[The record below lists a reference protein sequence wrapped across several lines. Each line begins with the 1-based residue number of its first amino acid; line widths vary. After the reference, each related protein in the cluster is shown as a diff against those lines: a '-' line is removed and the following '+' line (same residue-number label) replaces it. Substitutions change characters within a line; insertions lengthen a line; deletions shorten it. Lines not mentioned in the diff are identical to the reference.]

1 MRTLY
6 SLALYVLAPFVFL
19 RLAWRSL
26 RAPDYRKRWSER
38 LGFYG
43 AATPPIRDAIWLHA
57 VSVGEVQAS
66 VPLVRALLERYG
78 EGSLVLTTTTP
89 TGSRRVQDLFGS
101 SVTHVYV
108 PYDLPGAVSRFLRRF
123 KPRLGVIME
132 TEIWPNLFAM
142 CDNAGVPL
150 LVANARLS
158 MRSARGYSKIRPL
171 IRNTLS
177 HVSMLAAQG
186 DADARRFRILGLPPQ
201 RTEVTGSIKFEQRLP
216 ASLREQA
223 EVLRGLLGRDRPVWI
238 AASTHEGEDEQVLDA
253 FEQLLQ
259 RLPDSLLVLVPR
271 HPERFG
277 RVAALCRKRGYT
289 IALRS
294 ANEAC
299 DEHTQIYLGD
309 TLGELPLLYS
319 ACDVAFVGGSFT
331 PVGGHN
337 MLEPAALGLP
347 SLTGPHIFNF
357 TEIATMLMEVGA
369 ARLVQDSGGLARHL
383 ELLLRDANLRHA
395 MGEQGKRLVEAN
407 RGALERL
414 LQIIEQL
421 LQPRPPGYGP
431 GEGQYARIR

>member
-6 SLALYVLAPFVFL
+6 SIALYLLAPLVFL

-26 RAPDYRKRWSER
+26 RAPDYRRRWSER
-38 LGFYG
+38 LALYG
-43 AATPPIRDAIWLHA
+43 SNTPRSRDAIWLHA

-66 VPLVRALLERYG
+66 APLVRALLERY
-78 EGSLVLTTTTP
+78 EDTPLVLTTTTP
-89 TGSRRVQDLFGS
+89 TGSRRVQDLFGG
-101 SVTHVYV
+101 SVIHVYV
-108 PYDLPGAVSRFLRRF
+108 PYDLPGAVNRFLRRF
-123 KPRLGVIME
+123 QPRLAVIME
-132 TEIWPNLFAM
+132 TELWPNLFAA
-142 CDNAGVPL
+142 CDDAGIPL

-158 MRSARGYSKIRPL
+158 LRSARGYSKVRPL

-177 HVSMLAAQG
+177 HVSKLAAQG
-186 DADARRFRILGLPPQ
+186 DADARRFRILGVSPE

-223 EVLRGLLGRDRPVWI
+223 EVLRGMLGRDRPVWI

-259 RLPDSLLVLVPR
+259 RLPNTLLVLVPR

-289 IALRS
+289 VALRS
-294 ANEAC
+294 ENQPC
-299 DEHTQIYLGD
+299 DEHCQVYLGD

-319 ACDVAFVGGSFT
+319 ACDVAFVGGSLM

-337 MLEPAALGLP
+337 LLEPAAMGMP
-347 SLTGPHIFNF
+347 ALTGPHVFNF
-357 TEIATMLMEVGA
+357 TEIAAMLLQVGA
-369 ARLVQDSGGLARHL
+369 VRQVPDSGGLARHL
-383 ELLLRDANLRHA
+383 ELLLKDANLRHA

-414 LQIIEQL
+414 LAIIEGL
-421 LQPRPPGYGP
+421 LAQSASRN
-431 GEGQYARIR
+431 